1 MKILTIAH
9 QKGGVGKT
17 TLAINIACCYQ
28 KGGLNV
34 AMLDTDLQGSLS
46 GISNDLDGIS
56 IIPAEDISKIKTLDY
71 DILVIDTPPYLSD
84 ILSDIFMLSDFVL
97 VPTKVSFADIMAIKG
112 TINLLQ
118 SAAQAKPHL
127 NFGIALN
134 MVKPR
139 TALNTEIKEFLEQY
153 NVPILNSTIS
163 ERVSY
168 IRSFVVSGIFNTD
181 DERAKEEISLL
192 ADEIL
197 TKLGI

>member
-1 MKILTIAH
+1 MKILAVAH

-46 GISNDLDGIS
+46 GIANDLEGIS
-56 IIPAEDISKIKTLDY
+56 MIPAEDISKIKSMNY
-71 DILVIDTPPYLSD
+71 DILIIDTPPYLSD
-84 ILSDIFMLSDFVL
+84 ILTDIFMLSDFVL

-118 SAAQAKPHL
+118 LVTKSKPHM
-127 NFGIALN
+127 NFGIVLN

-139 TALNTEIKEFLEQY
+139 TALNTEIKDFLEQY
-153 NVPILNSTIS
+153 NVTILNSTIS

-168 IRSFVVSGIFNTD
+168 IRSFVVSGVFNTD
-181 DERAKEEISLL
+181 DDRAKEEISML

-197 TKLGI
+197 TKLGV

>member
-46 GISNDLDGIS
+46 GIANDLEGIS
-56 IIPAEDISKIKTLDY
+56 MIPAEDISNISSMSY
-71 DILVIDTPPYLSD
+71 DILIIDTPPYLSD
-84 ILSDIFMLSDFVL
+84 ILTDIFMLSDFVL

-118 SAAQAKPHL
+118 LVTKSKPHM
-127 NFGIALN
+127 NFGIVLN

-139 TALNTEIKEFLEQY
+139 TALNAEIKEFLEQY
-153 NVPILNSTIS
+153 HVPILNSTIS

-168 IRSFVVSGIFNTD
+168 IRSFVVSGVFNTD
-181 DERAKEEISLL
+181 DDRAKEEVSIL

-197 TKLGI
+197 TKLGV